1 MVRISLPDPNE
12 ITSVSNP
19 YSLNADPAENLNPD
33 PDPSCFL
40 TLTGINIKLIFLL

>member
-40 TLTGINIKLIFLL
+40 TLTGINIKLIF